1 MRLNEVIKN
10 SKRLCLTEQ
19 IVRVNSTTISSNHMP
34 ALSPSPALYSYCVL
48 LVFQIKKKCK
58 RKTVNIWLEAVGGGG
73 GIFGGVD
80 GFKL

>member
-34 ALSPSPALYSYCVL
+34 ALSPSPALFILRAAC
-48 LVFQIKKKCK
+48 FQIKKKCK

-73 GIFGGVD
+73 IFGGVD